1 MPWTLIMVNIKIMID
16 KIMLWTSIMANVII
30 SKTGHE
36 TLLKMR
42 SNLGLANNSLEVI
55 CKVWGAAA
63 LWTVIMA
70 NVKIMVD
77 VITDRVSSKTLTQK
91 LNSR

>member
-36 TLLKMR
+36 TLLKM
-42 SNLGLANNSLEVI
+42 
-55 CKVWGAAA
+55 K
-63 LWTVIMA
+63 
-70 NVKIMVD
+70 K
-77 VITDRVSSKTLTQK
+77 
-91 LNSR
+91 